1 MGELLHLDEESDTVA
16 DELEELDLGVADTVS
31 VGDVVG
37 AVVGGGV
44 DTTGTTLQG
53 EERKGK
59 GKWWGGK

>member
-59 GKWWGGK
+59 K